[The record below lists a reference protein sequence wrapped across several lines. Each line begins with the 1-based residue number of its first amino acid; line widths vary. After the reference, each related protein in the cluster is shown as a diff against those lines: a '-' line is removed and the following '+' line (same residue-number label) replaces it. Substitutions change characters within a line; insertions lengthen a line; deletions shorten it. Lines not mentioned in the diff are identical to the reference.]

1 MATSVVSVLDWWA
14 RAKPDRVALVFGD
27 DQVDYRRYRDWT
39 SRVARSLV
47 ARGVA
52 PGDRVALLANNSLE
66 WAVTA
71 IGVLRAGGV
80 LVPIN
85 PRLVAGEIRS
95 FFEEAGVRLVIAEG
109 AFTATLKEVAGQLDG
124 DLDIVEIAAVE
135 ALRTGETG
143 GEAGGVKVGETGA
156 FRVDRDQHEPMTVL
170 FTSGSTGRSKGVIC
184 TNRTMLDIAF
194 EASLREDALNTGVRT
209 LLVLP
214 LCFTPGV
221 VYGLFMTGILGGT
234 LVIEPGFDAARA
246 VQRLA
251 EHHIQAMFGV
261 PLLWESMARTPGFAE
276 ADLSSLGSAVV
287 GGAAVSV
294 PLLRAWGAKGVVLR
308 QIYGMTEVGG
318 IATATLP
325 EEAEEHAATCG
336 AGSPFTDLRVVR
348 PDGTDCEPGEPGEI
362 IMRGPGVTPGYW
374 AAPELT
380 AQAIRDGWLHG
391 GDLGV
396 RDADGRIGFADR
408 LKDLIIS
415 GGINISPFELE
426 AALMTIPGISEVAV
440 IAAPDERFGE
450 TPAAIVSVAA
460 DSDLDEAAI
469 VAACAT
475 RMADYK
481 VPRYVVIRRD
491 PLPRLPSGKLAK
503 PAIRDEYRDVTE
515 RFPKVR

>member
-14 RAKPDRVALVFGD
+14 RAKPGRAALKFD
-27 DQVDYRRYRDWT
+27 SEQVNYLEYRDWT
-39 SRVARSLV
+39 SRVARLLV

-52 PGDRVALLANNSLE
+52 PGDRVALMAGNSLE
-66 WAVTA
+66 WAVA
-71 IGVLRAGGV
+71 AVGIIRAGGV
-80 LVPIN
+80 LVPMN
-85 PRLVAGEIRS
+85 PRLVAGEVRS
-95 FFEEAGVRLVIAEG
+95 FLDEAAVRLVVAEG
-109 AFTATLKEVAGQLDG
+109 AFDAILKEAAELGDG
-124 DLDIVEIAAVE
+124 FDVIDTAEVSV
-135 ALRTGETG
+135 LRADGPDSPADADS
-143 GEAGGVKVGETGA
+143 AGGTGA
-156 FRVDRDQHEPMTVL
+156 FRLDRDQNEPVAVL

-184 TNRTMLDIAF
+184 TNRTLLDIAF
-194 EASLREDALNTGVRT
+194 ESSLREDGLGTGVRT

-234 LVIEPGFDAARA
+234 LVLEPGFDAARA
-246 VQRLA
+246 VRRLT
-251 EHHIQAMFGV
+251 EHRIQAMFGV
-261 PLLWESMARTPGFAE
+261 PLLWESMARAPEFAE
-276 ADLSSLGSAVV
+276 ADLSSLASAVV
-287 GGAAVSV
+287 GGSAVSV
-294 PLLRAWGAKGVVLR
+294 PLLRTWAAKGVTLR

-325 EEAEEHAATCG
+325 EEAEEHAGSCG

-374 AAPELT
+374 EAPELT
-380 AQAIRDGWLHG
+380 AQAIRNGWLHG
-391 GDLGV
+391 GDLGS
-396 RDADGRIGFADR
+396 RDAEGRISFVDR

-415 GGINISPFELE
+415 GGINISPFEIE
-426 AALMTIPGISEVAV
+426 AALMTIPGIEEVAV

-450 TPAAIVSVAA
+450 TPAAIVTVSADLGAA
-460 DSDLDEAAI
+460 EI
-469 VAACAT
+469 VAACAK

-491 PLPRLPSGKLAK
+491 PLPRLPSGKIAK
-503 PAIRDEYRDVTE
+503 PLIRDEYRDVAE